1 VFILFRLVRTLV
13 FLALILVVAGVIA
26 FLVGRPFV
34 ERLAARSIEDRI
46 GTPVNVSI
54 SSSLRPGIA
63 RGDLGE
69 ITVRAKQFDRNG
81 VKLVGA
87 RAVYQ
92 GAHVELRKLLSGDVR
107 VHYESVAFQGGLTE
121 SALAVYL
128 RSLLSERGLAAK
140 KLRVT
145 ITTGSATVTLGSRHA
160 AMTARIVGTSSVKLV
175 PLGGSATLAGQ
186 LSAPIQLG
194 PLPDG
199 VHLTAITLRAGR
211 ATITGGGRAGRIR
224 A

>member
-13 FLALILVVAGVIA
+13 FLVLILAIAGVIA

-46 GTPVNVSI
+46 GTPVSVSI
-54 SSSLRPGIA
+54 ATSLSPGIA
-63 RGDLGE
+63 RGDLGKV
-69 ITVRAKQFDRNG
+69 TVRAKQFDRDG

-92 GAHVELRKLLSGDVR
+92 GAHVELRQLLSGDVR
-107 VHYESVAFQGGLTE
+107 VHYDSVAFQGALTE

-140 KLRVT
+140 TLRVT
-145 ITTGSATVTLGSRHA
+145 ITRGRATLTLGTRHA
-160 AMTARIVGTSSVKLV
+160 AMTAAIVGASSVKLV
-175 PLGGSATLAGQ
+175 PLSGSATLASEVGG
-186 LSAPIQLG
+186 PIQLG

-199 VHLTAITLRAGR
+199 VHLTAVTLRAGR
-211 ATITGGGRAGRIR
+211 ATITGGGDAGRIR

>member
-1 VFILFRLVRTLV
+1 M
-13 FLALILVVAGVIA
+13 IA

-54 SSSLRPGIA
+54 SSSLRPGVA

-69 ITVRAKQFDRNG
+69 ITVRAKQFDRDG

-107 VHYESVAFQGGLTE
+107 VHYESVAFQGGLTQA
-121 SALAVYL
+121 ALAVYL

-140 KLRVT
+140 KLRVA
-145 ITTGSATVTLGSRHA
+145 ITSGRATVTLGSRHA

-175 PLGGSATLAGQ
+175 PLGGSAALAGE
-186 LSAPIQLG
+186 LAAPIQLG

-199 VHLTAITLRAGR
+199 VRLTGITLRAGR
-211 ATITGGGRAGRIR
+211 ATITGGGRGGTIR

>member
-1 VFILFRLVRTLV
+1 
-13 FLALILVVAGVIA
+13 VIA

-54 SSSLRPGIA
+54 SSSLRPGVA

-69 ITVRAKQFDRNG
+69 ITVRAKQFDRDG

-87 RAVYQ
+87 RAVYR

-107 VHYESVAFQGGLTE
+107 VHYESVAFEGGLTQA
-121 SALAVYL
+121 ALAVYL

-140 KLRVT
+140 KLRVA
-145 ITTGSATVTLGSRHA
+145 IASGRATVTLGSRHA

-175 PLGGSATLAGQ
+175 PLGGSAALAGE
-186 LSAPIQLG
+186 LAAPIQLG

-199 VHLTAITLRAGR
+199 VRLTGVTLRAGR
-211 ATITGGGRAGRIR
+211 ATITGGGRGGTIR

>member
-13 FLALILVVAGVIA
+13 FLVLILVVAGVIA

-46 GTPVNVSI
+46 GTPVSVSI
-54 SSSLRPGIA
+54 STSLRPGIA
-63 RGDLGE
+63 RGDLGKV
-69 ITVRAKQFDRNG
+69 TVRAKQFDRDG

-92 GAHVELRKLLSGDVR
+92 GAHVELRHLLSGDVR
-107 VHYESVAFQGGLTE
+107 VHYDSVAFQGALTE

-140 KLRVT
+140 TLRVT
-145 ITTGSATVTLGSRHA
+145 ITKGRATVTLGKQHA
-160 AMTARIVGTSSVKLV
+160 GLSAAIVGESSVRFV
-175 PLGGSATLAGQ
+175 PLDGSSTLAGEVG
-186 LSAPIQLG
+186 APIQLG

-211 ATITGGGRAGRIR
+211 ATITGRGDAGLIR